1 MSRGNYN
8 FRSDSEHFTY
18 KSIISIMVNALLTS
32 TSLDSVDLTKIDI
45 CPSQVEAILEE
56 LGWYRVEH
64 NQDRYTKWEYFEND
78 EYPNK
83 FMSLII
89 DFDTF
94 SIALDILDKEE

>member
-1 MSRGNYN
+1 MSRGSYD
-8 FRSDSEHFTY
+8 FRSECEHLSY
-18 KSIISIMVNALLTS
+18 KSIMSIMINALLTNID
-32 TSLDSVDLTKIDI
+32 LDSVDLTKIDI
-45 CPSQVEAILEE
+45 CPSQVENILEE

-78 EYPNK
+78 SHPGK

-94 SIALDILDKEE
+94 SITLDIVDKEE